1 MIKIEQYQE
10 SIQTVC
16 RDLSLKRLD
25 IVGSA
30 ARDDFSSKSDVDV
43 LVSFDNDERLFGR
56 YFELKERLEVIFD
69 RPVDVIEERAV
80 KNPYFKRAIEKDR
93 IRIYGT

>member
-10 SIQTVC
+10 SIQAVC
-16 RDLSLKRLD
+16 RDLSLRRLD

-30 ARDDFSSKSDVDV
+30 ARDDFGSKSDVDV

-56 YFELKERLEVIFD
+56 YFELKERLEAIFD
-69 RPVDVIEERAV
+69 RSVDVIEERAV
-80 KNPYFKRAIEKDR
+80 KNPYSKRAIEKDR

>member
-10 SIQTVC
+10 SIQAVC
-16 RDLSLKRLD
+16 RDLSLRRLD

-30 ARDDFSSKSDVDV
+30 ARDDFGSKSDVDV

-56 YFELKERLEVIFD
+56 YFELKERLEAIFD